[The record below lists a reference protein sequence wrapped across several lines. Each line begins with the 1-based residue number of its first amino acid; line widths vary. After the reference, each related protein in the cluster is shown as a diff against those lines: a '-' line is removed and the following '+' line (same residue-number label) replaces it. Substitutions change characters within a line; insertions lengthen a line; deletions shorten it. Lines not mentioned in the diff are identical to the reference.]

1 MQITSAI
8 ERTRYNVF
16 KWRYNLSIPRK
27 LIMAFGMAGLTGLLA
42 QVRIL
47 TELSPVPITGQ
58 TLAVLLAGVLLGR
71 RWGGASMAI
80 YAILG
85 VAGIP
90 WFNGWT
96 SGLGVTGG
104 YFIGFILAA
113 LFLGYFTDKY
123 IKSRYFFSMLGLMIF
138 ASMVLVYVPGVIWL
152 GLWLNMV
159 TGTAVSISALLA
171 MGVVPFIIGDVIK
184 VILAAGITRM
194 VTPKT
199 NYADNYIP

>member
-16 KWRYNLSIPRK
+16 EWRYNLSIPRK